1 MIPYQ
6 NISFPDHLDMRWLG
20 GTTKPDGSYYA
31 WTDYMLL
38 HEFRCFYTRG
48 TGSGVVTG
56 EAGFIFDRSSIPQ
69 FARSFIP
76 KDGSWQAIS
85 TTHDV
90 VFGQKGVPGCETFEE
105 ANALLMAGMLGHRRG
120 TNPQVIRTPWLQ
132 RNAIYQ
138 AVSSPIGRAI
148 WEDSD

>member
-1 MIPYQ
+1 MTEYRDIV
-6 NISFPDHLDMRWLG
+6 FPDHLDIRWLG
-20 GTTKPDGSYYA
+20 GTAKPDGSYYA

-38 HEFRCFYTRG
+38 SEFRCFYTRG
-48 TGSGVVTG
+48 TGSGIITSPAL
-56 EAGFIFDRSSIPQ
+56 EIIDRASVPQ

-85 TTHDV
+85 VPHDLV
-90 VFGQKGVPGCETFEE
+90 YKHKGVPGCETFEE
-105 ANALLMAGMLGHRRG
+105 ANALMMAGMLGHRRG
-120 TNPQVIRTPWLQ
+120 TNPKIIRTPWFQ

-148 WEDSD
+148 WADNN